1 MKLAAFDLDGTIY
14 FDGHMPEEVPE
25 AIAQWRAAGN
35 LAVVATGKSPH
46 SARRALEPFGV
57 DFDYFLL
64 CNGTVIMDGSY
75 ELLYEN
81 HVPPEVVR
89 AVYERVCDIPKLDL
103 YCTRLEGPDGHLV
116 RNVEGVHNPIIS
128 EPVPVSPERIEKEV
142 FPLVAAW
149 TPGKPE
155 LQKEIAQWVTD
166 RFPVGTA
173 MNRNFFDITPPGHD
187 KGFAL
192 TWLLEHLS
200 RERSEIELITLGD
213 GHNDLPM
220 HALADVSLTFPWA
233 QPDIQ
238 EACTAVVD
246 SAVKGLIHY
255 GA

>member
-1 MKLAAFDLDGTIY
+1 
-14 FDGHMPEEVPE
+14 MPEEVPE

-46 SARRALEPFGV
+46 SARRALGLFGV
-57 DFDYFLL
+57 EFDYFLL
-64 CNGTVIMDGSY
+64 CNGTVIMDGDY
-75 ELLYEN
+75 ELLYES

-89 AVYERVCDIPKLDL
+89 AVYERVRDIPKLDL

-128 EPVPVSPERIEKEV
+128 EPVPVSPEHIEKEV

-149 TPGKPE
+149 TPGNPE

-173 MNRNFFDITPPGHD
+173 MNRNFFDITPPGHN

-238 EACTAVVD
+238 EAL
-246 SAVKGLIHY
+246 SLIHI
-255 GA
+255 

>member
-14 FDGHMPEEVPE
+14 FDGHMPDEVPE
-25 AIAQWRAAGN
+25 AIARWRAAGN

-57 DFDYFLL
+57 DFDYYLL

-75 ELLYEN
+75 ELLYES

-89 AVYERVCDIPKLDL
+89 AVYERVRDTPALDL

-116 RNVEGVHNPIIS
+116 RNVAGVHNPIIS
-128 EPVPVSPERIEKEV
+128 EPVPVSPERIQEEV

-149 TPGKPE
+149 TPDDPS
-155 LQKEIAQWVTD
+155 LQKEIAQWVTE

-192 TWLLEHLS
+192 TWLLQRLG

-220 HALADVSLTFPWA
+220 HALADTSLTFPWA
-233 QPDIQ
+233 QPEIQ

-246 SAVKGLIHY
+246 SAVKGLIDY
-255 GA
+255 GS